1 MTLFPFFQDIEGK
14 RFLIV
19 GGGHTAARKLRVL
32 RQFTDRIT
40 VVAERLSPDIAAEA
54 VKEEAVKSKAAKV
67 EAVKEEAVK
76 SKAAKSEPAKAEPA
90 KAEPAIVEP
99 AEPAGMVVCER
110 PFRPAD
116 LDRADYVVTATSDRA
131 LNREIAR
138 LCGLSGKPVDVVDS
152 PELCTFFFPA
162 VIRRGPLVAAV
173 STSGKS
179 PAYAAHLRAMIE
191 ALLPENIEEILDALE
206 DCRRQLPER
215 VPDQRERSRIL
226 KEWMMELLT
235 GSSRSTSRTSGNGEE
250 S

>member
-19 GGGHTAARKLRVL
+19 GGGRTAARKLRVL

-54 VKEEAVKSKAAKV
+54 VKEEAVKSKAA
-67 EAVKEEAVK
+67 EA
-76 SKAAKSEPAKAEPA
+76 EPAKAEPT

-99 AEPAGMVVCER
+99 AEPAGMVVYER
-110 PFRPAD
+110 PFRPSD
-116 LDRADYVVTATSDRA
+116 LDRADCVVAATSDRA

-152 PELCTFFFPA
+152 PELCTFVFPA

-179 PAYAAHLRAMIE
+179 PAYAAHLRAQIE
-191 ALLPENIEEILDALE
+191 ALLPENIEEILDSLE

-226 KEWMMELLT
+226 KERMMELLDD
-235 GSSRSTSRTSGNGEE
+235 SASG
-250 S
+250 

>member
-19 GGGHTAARKLRVL
+19 GGGRTAARKLRVL

-54 VKEEAVKSKAAKV
+54 VKEEAVKSKAAKS
-67 EAVKEEAVK
+67 EP
-76 SKAAKSEPAKAEPA
+76 AKSEPTKAEPTKAEPA
-90 KAEPAIVEP
+90 KAEPAKVEP
-99 AEPAGMVVCER
+99 AGIVVCER

-116 LDRADYVVTATSDRA
+116 LDRADCVVAATSDRA
-131 LNREIAR
+131 MNREIAR
-138 LCGLSGKPVDVVDS
+138 LCGLSGKPVDVVDN
-152 PELCTFFFPA
+152 PELCTFVFPA

-179 PAYAAHLRAMIE
+179 PAYAAHLRAQIE
-191 ALLPENIEEILDALE
+191 ALLPENIEEILDTLE
-206 DCRRQLPER
+206 DCRRQLPEL

-226 KEWMMELLT
+226 KERMMELLDD
-235 GSSRSTSRTSGNGEE
+235 SASE
-250 S
+250 

>member
-19 GGGHTAARKLRVL
+19 GGGRTAARKLRVL

-40 VVAERLSPDIAAEA
+40 VVAQRLSPDIAAEA
-54 VKEEAVKSKAAKV
+54 VKEEAVKSKAAK
-67 EAVKEEAVK
+67 
-76 SKAAKSEPAKAEPA
+76 SEPTKAEPA
-90 KAEPAIVEP
+90 K
-99 AEPAGMVVCER
+99 VVVYER

-116 LDRADYVVTATSDRA
+116 LDRADYVVAATSDRA

-138 LCGLSGKPVDVVDS
+138 LCGLSRKPVDVVDS
-152 PELCTFFFPA
+152 PEFCTFFFPA

-179 PAYAAHLRAMIE
+179 PAYAAHLRAQIE
-191 ALLPENIEEILDALE
+191 ELLPENVEEILDALE

-215 VPDQRERSRIL
+215 VPDQKERSRIL
-226 KEWMMELLT
+226 KERMMELLDD
-235 GSSRSTSRTSGNGEE
+235 SAYR
-250 S
+250 

>member
-54 VKEEAVKSKAAKV
+54 EV
-67 EAVKEEAVK
+67 
-76 SKAAKSEPAKAEPA
+76 SESGANPAP
-90 KAEPAIVEP
+90 
-99 AEPAGMVVCER
+99 EPAGTRFCER
-110 PFRPAD
+110 LFRPSD
-116 LDRADYVVTATSDRA
+116 LDRADCVVAATSDRA

-152 PELCTFFFPA
+152 PELCTFVFPA

-179 PAYAAHLRAMIE
+179 PAYAAHLRAQIE

-226 KEWMMELLT
+226 KERMMELLDN
-235 GSSRSTSRTSGNGEE
+235 SASG
-250 S
+250 

>member
-19 GGGHTAARKLRVL
+19 GGGRTAARKLRVL

-40 VVAERLSPDIAAEA
+40 VVAQRLSPDIAAEA

-76 SKAAKSEPAKAEPA
+76 SKAAKSEPAKAEPT

-99 AEPAGMVVCER
+99 AGMVVYER
-110 PFRPAD
+110 PFRPSD
-116 LDRADYVVTATSDRA
+116 LDRADYVVAATSDRA

-152 PELCTFFFPA
+152 PELCTFVFPA

-179 PAYAAHLRAMIE
+179 PAYAAHLRAQIE

-226 KEWMMELLT
+226 KERMMELLDD
-235 GSSRSTSRTSGNGEE
+235 SASG
-250 S
+250 

>member
-19 GGGHTAARKLRVL
+19 GGGRTAARKLRVL

-40 VVAERLSPDIAAEA
+40 VVAQRLSPDIAAEA
-54 VKEEAVKSKAAKV
+54 VKEEAVKSKAA
-67 EAVKEEAVK
+67 EAEL
-76 SKAAKSEPAKAEPA
+76 AKAEPA

-116 LDRADYVVTATSDRA
+116 LDRADYVVAATSDRA

-152 PELCTFFFPA
+152 PELCTFVFPA
-162 VIRRGPLVAAV
+162 VIRRGPLVTAV

-179 PAYAAHLRAMIE
+179 PAYAAHLRAQIE
-191 ALLPENIEEILDALE
+191 ALLPENLEEILDALE

-215 VPDQRERSRIL
+215 VPDQKERSRIL
-226 KEWMMELLT
+226 KERMMELLT
-235 GSSRSTSRTSGNGEE
+235 GSSRSTSRTSGNGAE

>member
-19 GGGHTAARKLRVL
+19 GGGRTAARKLRVL

-40 VVAERLSPDIAAEA
+40 VVAQRLSPDIAA
-54 VKEEAVKSKAAKV
+54 

-90 KAEPAIVEP
+90 KAEPTKAEPTKAEPAIVEP
-99 AEPAGMVVCER
+99 AEPAGMVVYER
-110 PFRPAD
+110 PFRPSD
-116 LDRADYVVTATSDRA
+116 LDRADYVVAATSDRA

-152 PELCTFFFPA
+152 PELCTFVFPA

-179 PAYAAHLRAMIE
+179 PAYAAHLRAQIE

-226 KEWMMELLT
+226 KERMMELLDN
-235 GSSRSTSRTSGNGEE
+235 SASG
-250 S
+250 

>member
-19 GGGHTAARKLRVL
+19 GGGRTAARKLRVL

-40 VVAERLSPDIAAEA
+40 VVAQRLSPDIAAEA
-54 VKEEAVKSKAAKV
+54 VKEEAVKSKAAK
-67 EAVKEEAVK
+67 
-76 SKAAKSEPAKAEPA
+76 SEPAKAEPT
-90 KAEPAIVEP
+90 KAEPAKV
-99 AEPAGMVVCER
+99 EPAGMVVYER

-116 LDRADYVVTATSDRA
+116 LDWADYVVAATSDRA

-179 PAYAAHLRAMIE
+179 PAYAAHLRAQIE

-206 DCRRQLPER
+206 DCRRQLRER

-226 KEWMMELLT
+226 KERMMELLDD
-235 GSSRSTSRTSGNGEE
+235 SASG
-250 S
+250 

>member
-19 GGGHTAARKLRVL
+19 GGGRTAARKLRVL

-40 VVAERLSPDIAAEA
+40 VVAQRLSPDIAAEA

-76 SKAAKSEPAKAEPA
+76 SKAAKSEPAKAEPT
-90 KAEPAIVEP
+90 K
-99 AEPAGMVVCER
+99 AEPAGMGVYER
-110 PFRPAD
+110 PFRPSD
-116 LDRADYVVTATSDRA
+116 LDRADCVVAATSDRA

-179 PAYAAHLRAMIE
+179 PAYAAHLRAQIE

-215 VPDQRERSRIL
+215 VPDQKERSRIL
-226 KEWMMELLT
+226 KERMMELLT
-235 GSSRSTSRTSGNGEE
+235 GSSRSTSRTSGNGAE